1 MCQVNTHMEVMCM
14 DPMTL
19 PCADCGLLTGRFCD
33 GGELDLTDH
42 RIQVPGGQ
50 PCLAARRVCRADGRH
65 GELVALGH
73 SDRVVPEG
81 QRTPLCSACCWASQV
96 HTASGLNSP
105 DLCHSCKGSSNP
117 PPPMRGAIHSDMQ
130 ASWAPR

>member
-1 MCQVNTHMEVMCM
+1 M

-33 GGELDLTDH
+33 GGELDRTDH

-50 PCLAARRVCRADGRH
+50 PCLAVHRVCEADGRH

-73 SDRVVPEG
+73 SDRVVPVD
-81 QRTPLCSACCWASQV
+81 QRTPLCSTCCWASQV
-96 HTASGLNSP
+96 TSIRLSGCVNISSFSSQLSLRNRVPGRPTHCVLNFYLARTGHYDS
-105 DLCHSCKGSSNP
+105 
-117 PPPMRGAIHSDMQ
+117 
-130 ASWAPR
+130 